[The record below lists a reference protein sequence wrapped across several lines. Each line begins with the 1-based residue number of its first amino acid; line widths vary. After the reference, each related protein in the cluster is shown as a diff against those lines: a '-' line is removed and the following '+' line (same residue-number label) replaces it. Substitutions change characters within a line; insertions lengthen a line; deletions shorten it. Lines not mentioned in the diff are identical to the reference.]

1 MKDLESEEKIAID
14 IAKLERNLKQ
24 VEDIKFEG
32 KEKEVF
38 DRAIDYWN
46 DSKYYLEKKDTRTA
60 FGCIEY
66 SHGLLDALRMIILML
81 GALIA
86 AIFHSNIIFTY
97 FIYILV
103 ILSYFTVGQR
113 IFHVWKE
120 LNGPKK
126 YRQKRLR

>member
-1 MKDLESEEKIAID
+1 MKFFNINYSKKLKKIKKIELFGAYEMKDLESEEKIAID

-24 VEDIKFEG
+24 VEDIKFKG

-66 SHGLLDALRMIILML
+66 SHGLLDALRMIH
-81 GALIA
+81 GLI
-86 AIFHSNIIFTY
+86 
-97 FIYILV
+97 
-103 ILSYFTVGQR
+103 
-113 IFHVWKE
+113 
-120 LNGPKK
+120 
-126 YRQKRLR
+126 